1 MRTIIDDQIRV
12 AKHNIEKGESILK
25 MQESLKRILIAYQ
38 ESLKLSKEQI
48 KKYQIKIASLE
59 KMKVANLKANPKF
72 KGALIRFS
80 LVLLSPTLT
89 ACNKKEVTEDVASKQ
104 VIEEKEL
111 VTMIPKEIQ
120 KKKLSTESFS
130 YNGMD
135 LEEVKGYLSNFINDS
150 LSKGLY
156 ADDNNILSV
165 DEDNKS
171 KIATDIVNLYFYLN
185 TKYLD
190 DEIYAIYNSS
200 DIDFETIYESSKQA
214 MNYLLDDT
222 YTVTPDS
229 KLLLD
234 RLFIRNT
241 EYQSLRQMYA
251 LMANRNIA
259 KSDEEKEFYA
269 EQVRLNFINMLDKYE
284 NSNSKISNQGLIY
297 GLELIKIVDKLSSK
311 DMINDPDLIEQYT
324 KIYPK
329 LLTEQERLNYDNHQI
344 SLDELENIL
353 TEKSKDSFAQK
364 ISNGNGEV
372 SKSYQDLVKEITTQI
387 RLSSFRPNI
396 SSTDEWLS
404 KEQINEIDE
413 IDTLP
418 EVETSSNDEVE
429 NQTNSNEDI
438 KEEVEEVKDDVET
451 NEDGYEQIKRK
462 AIEQAKADIIVYD
475 RAEEDKENIPEYDI
489 PNQPDENSQDKKAI
503 YDYWYRVTFMEERW
517 ELVMQQRFGNQV
529 EEPYL
534 SQNERDRIT
543 AQAIYTYANE
553 LFDTYYPDDQ
563 VKKVR

>member
-1 MRTIIDDQIRV
+1 
-12 AKHNIEKGESILK
+12 
-25 MQESLKRILIAYQ
+25 
-38 ESLKLSKEQI
+38 
-48 KKYQIKIASLE
+48 
-59 KMKVANLKANPKF
+59 
-72 KGALIRFS
+72 
-80 LVLLSPTLT
+80 
-89 ACNKKEVTEDVASKQ
+89 
-104 VIEEKEL
+104 
-111 VTMIPKEIQ
+111 
-120 KKKLSTESFS
+120 
-130 YNGMD
+130 
-135 LEEVKGYLSNFINDS
+135 
-150 LSKGLY
+150 
-156 ADDNNILSV
+156 
-165 DEDNKS
+165 
-171 KIATDIVNLYFYLN
+171 
-185 TKYLD
+185 
-190 DEIYAIYNSS
+190 
-200 DIDFETIYESSKQA
+200 
-214 MNYLLDDT
+214 
-222 YTVTPDS
+222 
-229 KLLLD
+229 
-234 RLFIRNT
+234 
-241 EYQSLRQMYA
+241 
-251 LMANRNIA
+251 
-259 KSDEEKEFYA
+259 
-269 EQVRLNFINMLDKYE
+269 MLDKYE

-329 LLTEQERLNYDNHQI
+329 LLTEQERINYDNHQI

>member
-329 LLTEQERLNYDNHQI
+329 LLTEQERINYDNHQI